1 MAGEMSRFDDAT
13 ARMNASLMSVYGDSM
28 TVRRGTFAYD
38 LVGVFSTAVR
48 SDAQFLPFGE
58 ARATALFR
66 AAEFAATEAGHGDY
80 IIRGD
85 EEYRITD
92 VIADDGGIATV
103 TLGVPVP

>member
-1 MAGEMSRFDDAT
+1 MSRFDDAT
-13 ARMNASLMSVYGDSM
+13 AHMNASLMAIYGDAM
-28 TVRRGTFAYD
+28 TVRRGSFAYD
-38 LVGVFSTAVR
+38 LIGVFLTAVE
-48 SDAQFLPFGE
+48 SDAMALPFRE
-58 ARATALFR
+58 ARATAMFR
-66 AAEFAATEAGHGDY
+66 SAEFAATEAGHGDY